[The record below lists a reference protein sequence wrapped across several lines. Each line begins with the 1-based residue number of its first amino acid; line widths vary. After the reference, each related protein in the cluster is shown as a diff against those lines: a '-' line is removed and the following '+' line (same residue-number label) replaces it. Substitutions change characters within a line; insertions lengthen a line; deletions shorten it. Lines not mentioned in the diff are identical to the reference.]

1 MPFRKSPL
9 RAISTSITLFLVLTL
24 MIGCT
29 SHDEDDEHIEH
40 ITYVVTSPLLKDT
53 TTIREYVCQVRATQH
68 IELRALERGYLEKV
82 YVDEGQLVRKGQ
94 LMFQIKPVIY
104 EAEFRQSQAEA
115 KVAEIEYLNTK
126 QLADKNV
133 VSPNEL
139 AIAKARFDQAK
150 AHMEL
155 ANAHLSFTRIVAP
168 FTGIMNRLQA
178 RVGSLLEEGDMLS
191 SLSDNSEMWVYFN
204 VPEAQ
209 YLNYQT
215 AADAA
220 RHQQVQLKMANGKIF
235 DQRGTVTTIEAD
247 FNSETG
253 NIAFRA
259 TFPNPQ
265 GLLRHGETGNIL
277 MTDELSNAMLIPQMA
292 TFEVLDKKFI
302 YVVGKDSVV
311 RSRGIHIRA
320 ELPYLY
326 AVDQGLAPGERILL
340 EGIRKVKENQKISYT
355 YKDPSAVISK
365 LKLYAE

>member
-168 FTGIMNRLQA
+168 FTGIMDRLQA

-191 SLSDNSEMWVYFN
+191 ALADNSTMWVYFN

-215 AADAA
+215 KNNSANKE
-220 RHQQVQLKMANGKIF
+220 RVQLKMANGQVF
-235 DQRGTVTTIEAD
+235 DQEGVVTTIEGD

-259 TFPNPQ
+259 SFPNPN
-265 GLLRHGETGNIL
+265 GLLRHGETGNIV
-277 MTDELSNAMLIPQMA
+277 MTDELKNASIIPQRA
-292 TFEVLDKKFI
+292 TFEVLDKKFV
-302 YVVGKDSVV
+302 YVVGRDSIV
-311 RSRGIHIRA
+311 RARPITIRA
-320 ELPYLY
+320 ELPHLY
-326 AVDQGLAPGERILL
+326 VVESGLQSGERILL

-355 YKDPSAVISK
+355 YHDPVKVLSS
-365 LKLYAE
+365 LKMYAE

>member
-311 RSRGIHIRA
+311 RSRGIRIRA

>member
-1 MPFRKSPL
+1 MILRSASL
-9 RAISTSITLFLVLTL
+9 RAYCTSITLLAALVFLN
-24 MIGCT
+24 GCS
-29 SHDEDDEHIEH
+29 SHEEHEEH
-40 ITYVVTSPLLKDT
+40 AEHVTFVVTSPIVKDT
-53 TTIREYVCQVRATQH
+53 VTTREYVCQVRATQH
-68 IELRALERGYLEKV
+68 IELRALERGYLERV
-82 YVDEGQLVRKGQ
+82 YVDEGQLVCKGQ

-104 EAEFRQSQAEA
+104 EAEYQQTQAEA

-126 QLADKNV
+126 QLAEKNV

-139 AIAKARFDQAK
+139 AMAKARYDQAR
-150 AHMEL
+150 AHMDL
-155 ANAHLSFTRIVAP
+155 ARAHLSFTRVVAP

-191 SLSDNSEMWVYFN
+191 ALSDNSSMWVYFN

-215 AADAA
+215 AADAS

-235 DQRGTVTTIEAD
+235 DQSGTVTTIEAD

-259 TFPNPQ
+259 TFPNPK
-265 GLLRHGETGNIL
+265 GILRHGETGNIL
-277 MTDELSNAMLIPQMA
+277 MTDELKGALLIPQMA
-292 TFEVLDKKFI
+292 TFEVLDKKFVF
-302 YVVGKDSVV
+302 VVGRDSVV
-311 RSRGIHIRA
+311 RTRPITIRA
-320 ELPYLY
+320 ELPHLY
-326 AVDQGLAPGERILL
+326 AVEGGLQPGERILL

-355 YKDPSAVISK
+355 FKDPAAVLPS

>member
-1 MPFRKSPL
+1 MLSSSALL
-9 RAISTSITLFLVLTL
+9 RAFRTSLSVLSVLALVA
-24 MIGCT
+24 GCS
-29 SHDEDDEHIEH
+29 SHDEHEEHAEH
-40 ITYVVTSPLLKDT
+40 VNFVVTSPMVKDT
-53 TTIREYVCQVRATQH
+53 TTTREYVCQIRALQH
-68 IELRALERGYLEKV
+68 IELRALERGYLEHI

-94 LMFQIKPVIY
+94 VMFQIKPVIY
-104 EAEFRQSQAEA
+104 EAEYDQTAAEA

-126 QLADKNV
+126 QLAEKNV

-139 AIAKARFDQAK
+139 AMSKARYDQAR
-150 AHMEL
+150 AHMAL
-155 ANAHLSFTRIVAP
+155 AKAHLSFTKVVAP

-191 SLSDNSEMWVYFN
+191 ALADNSSMWVYFN

-220 RHQQVQLKMANGKIF
+220 RHQQVQLKMANGQIF
-235 DQRGTVTTIEAD
+235 EQMGTVTTIEAD

-259 TFPNPQ
+259 TFPNPK

-277 MTDELSNAMLIPQMA
+277 MTDELKNAMLIPQMA
-292 TFEVLDKKFI
+292 TFEVLDKKFVF
-302 YVVGKDSVV
+302 VVGRDSVV
-311 RSRGIHIRA
+311 RTRPIKIRA
-320 ELPYLY
+320 EMPYLF
-326 AVDQGLAPGERILL
+326 AVESGLQPGERILL

-355 YKDPSAVISK
+355 YKDPASVASK

>member
-1 MPFRKSPL
+1 MSFC
-9 RAISTSITLFLVLTL
+9 RASRRALSTSISFLCALVLL
-24 MIGCT
+24 AGCS
-29 SHDEDDEHIEH
+29 SHDEHEAHTEHVNF
-40 ITYVVTSPLLKDT
+40 VVTSPLVKDT
-53 TTIREYVCQVRATQH
+53 ITIREYVCQVRAIQH
-68 IELRALERGYLEKV
+68 IELRALERGYLEHI
-82 YVDEGQLVRKGQ
+82 YVDEGQRVRKGQ
-94 LMFQIKPVIY
+94 VMFQIKPVVY
-104 EAEFRQSQAEA
+104 EAEYQQSLAEA

-133 VSPNEL
+133 VSANEL
-139 AIAKARFDQAK
+139 AIAKARCDQAK
-150 AHMEL
+150 AHMDL
-155 ANAHLSFTRIVAP
+155 AKAHLSFTRVMAP

-220 RHQQVQLKMANGKIF
+220 RNQQVQLKMANGKIF

-311 RSRGIHIRA
+311 RSRGIRIRA

>member
-1 MPFRKSPL
+1 MILRSASL
-9 RAISTSITLFLVLTL
+9 RAYCTSITLLAALVFFY
-24 MIGCT
+24 GC
-29 SHDEDDEHIEH
+29 SSHEEHDEHAEHV
-40 ITYVVTSPLLKDT
+40 TFVVTSPIVKDT
-53 TTIREYVCQVRATQH
+53 VTTREYVCQVRATQH
-68 IELRALERGYLEKV
+68 IELRALERGYLERV

-104 EAEFRQSQAEA
+104 EAEYQQTQAEA

-126 QLADKNV
+126 QLAEKNV

-139 AIAKARFDQAK
+139 AMAKARYDQAR
-150 AHMEL
+150 AHMDL
-155 ANAHLSFTRIVAP
+155 ARAHLSFTRVVAP

-191 SLSDNSEMWVYFN
+191 ALSDNSSMWVYFN

-215 AADAA
+215 AADAS

-235 DQRGTVTTIEAD
+235 DQSGTVTTIEAD

-259 TFPNPQ
+259 TFPNPK
-265 GLLRHGETGNIL
+265 GILRHGETGNIL
-277 MTDELSNAMLIPQMA
+277 MTDELKGALLIPQMA
-292 TFEVLDKKFI
+292 TFEVLDKKFVF
-302 YVVGKDSVV
+302 VVGRDSVV
-311 RSRGIHIRA
+311 RTRPIKIRA
-320 ELPYLY
+320 ELPHLY
-326 AVDQGLAPGERILL
+326 AVEAGLQPGERILL

-355 YKDPSAVISK
+355 YRDPSAVISK
-365 LKLYAE
+365 LALYAE